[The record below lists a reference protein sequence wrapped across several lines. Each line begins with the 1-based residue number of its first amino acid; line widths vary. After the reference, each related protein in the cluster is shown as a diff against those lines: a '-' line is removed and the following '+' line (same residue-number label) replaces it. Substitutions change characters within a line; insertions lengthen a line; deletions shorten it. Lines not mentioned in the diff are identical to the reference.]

1 LIGFGESFVNVRCG
15 VSSLG
20 AASYRNS
27 LILQHIEFRMFRL
40 LIRLFRLYKMAFA
53 KGHIAM
59 VISHSVSGEPVQ
71 PTQEVSA
78 LAADACRRLFRVIGT
93 SQADTVVV
101 RFESAPEEPL
111 VLPAAAVRLLGAVLT
126 ELAKGNAVTLMPH
139 HAELT
144 TQEAADLLNVSRPF
158 LIGLL
163 ENNQLPHHKV
173 GTHRRVRFS
182 DLMTYKRR
190 RDSESESALR
200 ELAALSQEM
209 KLYT

>member
-1 LIGFGESFVNVRCG
+1 MAIVHTT
-15 VSSLG
+15 G
-20 AASYRNS
+20 A
-27 LILQHIEFRMFRL
+27 
-40 LIRLFRLYKMAFA
+40 
-53 KGHIAM
+53 
-59 VISHSVSGEPVQ
+59 EPVQ

-78 LAADACRRLFRVIGT
+78 LAADASRRLFRVIGA

-101 RFESAPEEPL
+101 RFESAPDEPL

-163 ENNQLPHHKV
+163 ERGELPHHKV

-190 RDSESESALR
+190 RDSERESSLR
-200 ELAALSQEM
+200 EIAALSQEM